1 MESSVRIKSISKSSM
16 ALFIGMV
23 AAPILFST
31 ASAGTQATYYVSP
44 AGSDSSP
51 GNLSQPFLTITKA
64 RDVVRTI
71 NGAMT
76 GDIYVYLRG
85 GVYNVTTPIL
95 FGTSDNGTNGHNVI
109 YKAYNSEI
117 PVLCGGTKVAVWT
130 VYSGKIY
137 QAPLSRNTKLR
148 SLYVNGVKASM
159 ASKTVTA
166 QGSWGT
172 FTVAGTEPW
181 AENAGSTLD
190 GIQFNTTDVGAY
202 ANDSD
207 VELVQSHVW
216 TQCITPVRQIA
227 TSGNYRVLKLQQP
240 AGAIASTMAW
250 GCALVATGA
259 CTIQNAFEL
268 LTTPGQFYFDRTN
281 QKVYYYSNGENM
293 STATVIAPVSA
304 GLIQISGSSTSDRVR
319 NIQFYGITF
328 EYDDWQLK
336 DVAGSKFFAGVQGSA
351 LYTKYRADGN
361 WHEDSYGL
369 CDLPQATVTCK
380 NCDSLRFERNV
391 FVNLQSGICIA
402 LPNDVVNTTV
412 IGNIFENTSG
422 NSVVVGHPQHVYIG
436 DGPLYPNGVEGISKN
451 IVVQDNLVRNVAT
464 EFVQLEGMS
473 AYFVDSCTFTHND
486 IANTPWNGLSVGWG
500 WSNMPNSTTCRKNTI
515 TYNKVGNSQQ
525 VLPGDGGTMYTLGQQ
540 PGSVFA
546 YNFGFGSGGNAHIML
561 DEGTKFYRVHDNV
574 SQSPPNNWLFIFFA
588 TSQND
593 TMDNNYV
600 NKNGYV
606 DQGTNC
612 PITNTHYEASAPP
625 WSAAAQSIINN
636 AGLEPAYQDLL
647 NVKPDRTVVGTQ
659 SGISHDLLRIVKSSS
674 SLINIVVKTNGVHR
688 IKISGLD
695 GRTIAAFNGQGG
707 KTYSWRSPAPGL
719 YLVRLQSEQGSQ
731 SIKMFINR

>member
-1 MESSVRIKSISKSSM
+1 VSIKIISKSST
-16 ALFIGMV
+16 ALFIGII
-23 AAPILFST
+23 AIPILFGI
-31 ASAGTQATYYVSP
+31 ASAGTQVSYYVSST
-44 AGSDSSP
+44 GSDDNP
-51 GNLSQPFLTITKA
+51 GSLAQPFLTITKA
-64 RDVVRTI
+64 RDFVRTI
-71 NGAMT
+71 NGSMT

-85 GVYNVTTPIL
+85 GVYNVTSPIL
-95 FGTSDNGTNGHNVI
+95 FGTNDNGTNGYNII
-109 YKAYNSEI
+109 YKAYNGEI
-117 PVLCGGTKVAVWT
+117 PVVCGGTKVTGWT

-137 QAPLSRNTKLR
+137 QAPLTRSTKLR

-166 QGSWGT
+166 QGAWGT

-181 AENAGSTLD
+181 AEDAGSTLD
-190 GIQFNTTDVGAY
+190 GIQFNTSDVGAY

-216 TQCITPVRQIA
+216 TQCIIPIRQIA
-227 TSGNYRVLKLQQP
+227 TTGNYRVLKLQQP
-240 AGAIASTMAW
+240 AGAIATTMPW

-259 CTIQNAFEL
+259 CTIQNALEL

-281 QKVYYYSNGENM
+281 QKVYYYSNGEDM
-293 STATVIAPVSA
+293 ATAVVIAPVSP
-304 GLIQISGSSTSDRVR
+304 GLIQISGTDTLHRVK
-319 NIQFYGITF
+319 NIQFYGIIF
-328 EYDDWQLK
+328 EYDDWQLM
-336 DVAGSKFFAGVQGSA
+336 DVAGSKSFAGVQGSG
-351 LYTKYRADGN
+351 LYTMYRADGN
-361 WHEDSYGL
+361 WHEDNYAL
-369 CDLPQATVTCK
+369 CDVPQATISCR
-380 NCDSLRFERNV
+380 NCDSIRFERNV
-391 FVNLQSGICIA
+391 FTNLQSGNCINF
-402 LPNDVVNTTV
+402 PNDVINTTV

-422 NSVVVGHPQHVYIG
+422 NSVVVGHPQDVYVG
-436 DGPLYPNGVEGISKN
+436 GCRLYPAGVYGIC
-451 IVVQDNLVRNVAT
+451 NVAT
-464 EFVQLEGMS
+464 EFVQLDGLS
-473 AYFVDSCTFTHND
+473 AFFVDSCTFTHND

-500 WSNMPNSTTCRKNTI
+500 WSNMPNSTTCRKNSI

-546 YNFGFGSGGNAHIML
+546 YNFGFGTGGNAHIML

-574 SQSPPNNWLFIFFA
+574 SQSPPNNWLFIFFS

-600 NKNGYV
+600 NKNSYV
-606 DQGTNC
+606 DNGTNC

-647 NVKPDRTVVGTQ
+647 NVKPVRTVVETQ

-674 SLINIVVKTNGVHR
+674 SIINIAVNANGAHR
-688 IKISGLD
+688 IKVFDVD
-695 GRTIAAFNGQGG
+695 GRAIVAFNGRGA

-719 YLVRLQSEQGSQ
+719 YLVQMLSERGTQSM
-731 SIKMFINR
+731 KMLVNR